1 MAGHSKEMAAAT
13 ISEDGKAGL
22 VTAATAIALIGL
34 DLIVKPEMLEKAKKE
49 FNQ

>member
-13 ISEDGKAGL
+13 ISEDGRNGL
-22 VTAATAIALIGL
+22 VKAASAIALVAL